1 MKNILSCAAMLICMV
16 VSGAQATHAAVVG
29 FTGDFAPGN
38 WTTTLDGGDGYV
50 NTSNAPTSVVIASAD
65 NGDNLLRNTDF
76 SIAMPFNGSISF
88 DWSYTTS
95 DVGAFFDPFLVGI
108 DGVYTQLTNNSFG
121 PQSLSGSYSVSVLAG
136 QVFTLRANSVDSV
149 VGRSETT
156 VSNFMAVPEPTS
168 MAIFGLG
175 TLGMAYRSRRK
186 SKA

>member
-1 MKNILSCAAMLICMV
+1 
-16 VSGAQATHAAVVG
+16 
-29 FTGDFAPGN
+29 
-38 WTTTLDGGDGYV
+38 
-50 NTSNAPTSVVIASAD
+50 
-65 NGDNLLRNTDF
+65 
-76 SIAMPFNGSISF
+76 MPFNGAISF
-88 DWSYTTS
+88 DWSFKTS
-95 DVGAFFDPFLVGI
+95 DGASFDPFLVGI
-108 DGVYTQLTNNSFG
+108 DGVYTQLTNDNG
-121 PQSLSGSYSVSVLAG
+121 PQSQSGSYSVSVLAG

>member
-50 NTSNAPTSVVIASAD
+50 NTSNAPTSVVIASANNAD
-65 NGDNLLRNTDF
+65 SVFRNTDF
-76 SIAMPFNGSISF
+76 SIAMPFNGAISF
-88 DWSYTTS
+88 DWSFTTS
-95 DVGAFFDPFLVGI
+95 DLGGPFWDPFLVGI
-108 DGVYTQLTNNSFG
+108 DGVYTQLTNGSG
-121 PQSLSGSYSVSVLAG
+121 PESQSGSYSVSVLAG
-136 QVFTLRANSVDSV
+136 QVFTLRANSRDSIF
-149 VGRSETT
+149 GRSETT

-175 TLGMAYRSRRK
+175 TLGMAFRSRRK

>member
-50 NTSNAPTSVVIASAD
+50 NTSNAPTSVVIASANND
-65 NGDNLLRNTDF
+65 DNLLRNTDF
-76 SIAMPFNGSISF
+76 SIAMPFNGAISF
-88 DWSYTTS
+88 DWSFTTS
-95 DVGAFFDPFLVGI
+95 DSDAVWDPFLVGI
-108 DGVYTQLTNNSFG
+108 DGVYTQLTNNSG
-121 PQSLSGSYSVSVLAG
+121 PRSQSGSYSVSLLAG
-136 QVFTLRANSVDSV
+136 QVFTLRANSFDSLF
-149 VGRSETT
+149 GRSETT
-156 VSNFMAVPEPTS
+156 VSNFMVAVPEPTS